1 MLRKILQL
9 GVTLL
14 LLSCI
19 LLQVEANE
27 GKAQAIDKKTLGV
40 IEAILGNEEEEESE
54 IVL

>member
-27 GKAQAIDKKTLGV
+27 EKAQAIDKKTLGV
-40 IEAILGNEEEEESE
+40 IEAILGNEEEESE